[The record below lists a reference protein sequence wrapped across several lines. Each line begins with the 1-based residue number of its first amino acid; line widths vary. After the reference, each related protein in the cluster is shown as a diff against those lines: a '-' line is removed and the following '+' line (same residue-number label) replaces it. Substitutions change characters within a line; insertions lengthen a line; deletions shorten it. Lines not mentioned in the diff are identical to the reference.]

1 MAYLDYKVTDWKRLY
16 IPNEKVQ
23 EVQEIILNN
32 KGHDA
37 VDDIFSI
44 EGVREEDIDPCIEPM
59 LVSDNRGSATI
70 EIFNDVWD
78 TISTNAEI

>member
-32 KGHDA
+32 KGHYA
-37 VDDIFSI
+37 VVDILSI
-44 EGVREEDIDPCIEPM
+44 EGVREDNIEPCIEPM
-59 LVSDNRGSATI
+59 LVSENDGAATI

-78 TISTNAEI
+78 IISTNAGV

>member
-32 KGHDA
+32 KGHYA
-37 VDDIFSI
+37 VDDILSI
-44 EGVREEDIDPCIEPM
+44 EGVNAEDIEPCIEPM
-59 LVSDNRGSATI
+59 LVSDNGGSATI

-78 TISTNAEI
+78 TISTNAGV